1 MQLDKKNGGTDH
13 HMQGASHHRGGEN
26 AGQFR
31 PRCPSFEEA
40 SVVFSA
46 SAPFLEPTAP
56 FILHTTAISC
66 ILSALCRDPADYRLI
81 DSARQ
86 SCISIRR
93 VAWASVCHPFSAST
107 SSALISIR
115 MLQWANNY
123 LANHHAR
130 HKSLFPASSRDRS
143 WVFALANGQVHRC
156 FFSIDLATLML

>member
-1 MQLDKKNGGTDH
+1 MQGQRGKTMQLDKKNGGTDH

-31 PRCPSFEEA
+31 PRCPSLEEA

-86 SCISIRR
+86 SCISICR

-115 MLQWANNY
+115 MLQWAKQ
-123 LANHHAR
+123 L
-130 HKSLFPASSRDRS
+130 SRKPPCT
-143 WVFALANGQVHRC
+143 AQVVIP
-156 FFSIDLATLML
+156 S